1 MTIKDIARLA
11 GVSTSTVSKIMN
23 GKGDGIS
30 PETSDRVLKIIK
42 EYNYKPY
49 EGIRSAQNTRS
60 FLIGV
65 LIDGNGVHQGFL
77 TGILE
82 TARCLGYST
91 IACTSKTAEEE
102 YKSLMMMLRH
112 NVDGVIREPLS
123 ASDPQC
129 AAELKK
135 SGIPVLTVG
144 DGGACPAGCVSFD
157 YQRVG
162 YLAMESLMMC
172 KHRHVLCLTDVGG
185 GKYDRFRAGCE
196 QCMFDYQAPVD
207 NLIHHSMDADDPS
220 ELVPFSVTG
229 VVCTS
234 ANLAARVLE
243 EAGRTNRRIPK
254 YLSVVCL
261 NDTEGGDN
269 RLPGVT
275 QVALPYGELGE
286 CVCRRLI
293 SSIEQS
299 GGEEDSFKVAYT
311 LTEGESVDVPITLR
325 SKKILVVGTLNMDTL
340 IGIESFPR
348 TGQTSKATRR
358 ATMPGGKGINQ
369 AMAAARLGAEVYL
382 IGKVGKDY
390 DGSKLFNFLKQNN
403 VNTDGL
409 LSTAKADTGHAY
421 VYVQQDGESS
431 IVIYEGANGC
441 LTCEEI
447 ERQARLFEN
456 ASFCLLQTEMR
467 MDLVTFT
474 AELAR
479 RHGCKVILKPSVLS
493 HLDERLLQ
501 SVDILLPNEREIN
514 TLCPQFDTFEEKA
527 QYFLDRGVE
536 AVIITLGSKGGY
548 YRTKELGGYFA
559 AADFTPVDTTG
570 AADVFCAAMAVYLSQ
585 NYDLAGSIR
594 HANVAAGCSTTY
606 YGAAPQFLVDKETL
620 DFMVDGQTQGG

>member
-65 LIDGNGVHQGFL
+65 LIDGSGVHQDFL

-91 IACTSKTAEEE
+91 IACTSKTPEEE

-112 NVDGVIREPLS
+112 NVDGVIWEPLGAS
-123 ASDPQC
+123 APQC
-129 AAELKK
+129 TAELEK
-135 SGIPVLTVG
+135 SGVPVLTVG
-144 DGGACPAGCVSFD
+144 DGGVGRAGHVSFD

-162 YLAMESLMMC
+162 YLAMEALMKC
-172 KHRHVLCLTDVGG
+172 KHRYVLCLTDFGG
-185 GKYDRFRAGCE
+185 GKYDRFKAGCE
-196 QCMFDYQAPVD
+196 QCMFDYQAPAD
-207 NLIHHSMDADDPS
+207 NLIHHAMDAGEPS
-220 ELVPFSVTG
+220 ELVPFMVTG

-234 ANLAARVLE
+234 AGLAARVLE

-254 YLSVVCL
+254 YLSVVCV
-261 NDTEGGDN
+261 NDSEEGDG

-275 QVALPYGELGE
+275 QVKLPYGELGE

-293 SSIEQS
+293 SSIEQT
-299 GGEEDSFKVAYT
+299 GGEENPFHVDYR

-325 SKKILVVGTLNMDTL
+325 SKKVVVVGTLNMDTL

-348 TGQTSKATRR
+348 TGQTSRATRR

-369 AMAAARLGAEVYL
+369 ATAAARLGAEVYL
-382 IGKVGKDY
+382 IGKLGKDY

-409 LSTAKADTGHAY
+409 LSTSKADTGHAY
-421 VYVQQDGESS
+421 VYVQEDGESS

-479 RHGCKVILKPSVLS
+479 RHGCRVMLKPSVLS
-493 HLDERLLQ
+493 HLDERLLR
-501 SVDILLPNEREIN
+501 SVDILLPNEREIG
-514 TLCPQFDTFEEKA
+514 TLCPFLDSYEEKA
-527 QYFLDRGVE
+527 QYFLDRGVGT
-536 AVIITLGSKGGY
+536 VIVTLGSKGGY
-548 YRTKELGGYFA
+548 FRTREAGGYFA

-570 AADVFCAAMAVYLSQ
+570 AADVFCATLAVYLSQ

-594 HANVAAGCSTTY
+594 HANVAAGFSTTY
-606 YGAAPQFLVDKETL
+606 YGAAPRFLVDKETL
-620 DFMVDGQTQGG
+620 DFMVDGQAPSE

>member
-23 GKGDGIS
+23 GKADGIT
-30 PETSDRVLKIIK
+30 PETTERVLNTIK

-49 EGIRSAQNTRS
+49 EGIRPQQSARS

-65 LIDGNGVHQGFL
+65 LIDGNAMRQGFL

-82 TARCLGYST
+82 TARRLGYST
-91 IACTSKTAEEE
+91 IVCTSKKPEEE

-112 NVDGVIREPLS
+112 HVDGVLWEPLS
-123 ASDPQC
+123 SSDPQC
-129 AAELKK
+129 AAELAK
-135 SGIPVLTVG
+135 SGIPVQTVG
-144 DGGACPAGCVSFD
+144 DGGSDQQESASFD
-157 YQRVG
+157 FQRVG
-162 YLAMESLMMC
+162 YLAMEALMKC
-172 KHRHVLCLTDVGG
+172 KHRHVLCLTDGSG

-196 QCMFDYQAPVD
+196 QCMFDYQTPVD
-207 NLIHHSMDADDPS
+207 GLIYHAMDEGEPG
-220 ELVPFSVTG
+220 ELVPFTVTG
-229 VVCTS
+229 VVCSS
-234 ANLAARVLE
+234 AGVAARVLE

-261 NDTEGGDN
+261 DDAAEGES

-275 QVALPYGELGE
+275 QVRLPYGELGE
-286 CVCRRLI
+286 RVCRRLV
-293 SSIEQS
+293 SAIENS
-299 GGEEDSFKVAYT
+299 GEEEAATVAYR

-340 IGIESFPR
+340 VSIGSVPR

-369 AMAAARLGAEVYL
+369 ATAAARLGAEVYL

-421 VYVQQDGESS
+421 IHVQDDGESS

-456 ASFCLLQTEMR
+456 ASFCLLQTEMK
-467 MDLVTFT
+467 MDLVTYT
-474 AELAR
+474 AEMAQS
-479 RHGCKVILKPSVLS
+479 HGCRVMLKPSVLS
-493 HLDERLLQ
+493 HLDDRLLR
-501 SVDILLPNEREIN
+501 SVDILVPNEREIN
-514 TLCPQFDTFEEKA
+514 TLCPELESFEEKA
-527 QYFLDRGVE
+527 QYFLDRGVGT
-536 AVIITLGSKGGY
+536 VIITLGSKGGY
-548 YRTKELGGYFA
+548 YRTKEVSGYFD

-570 AADVFCAAMAVYLSQ
+570 AADVFCATLAVYLSQ
-585 NYDLAGSIR
+585 NYDLSSSIR
-594 HANVAAGCSTTY
+594 RANVAAGYSTTY
-606 YGAAPQFLVDKETL
+606 HGAAPRFLVDKETL
-620 DFMVDGQTQGG
+620 DFMVDGQAPGE

>member
-30 PETSDRVLKIIK
+30 SETSERVLKIIK

-49 EGIRSAQNTRS
+49 EGIRSAQNARS

-65 LIDGNGVHQGFL
+65 LIDGSSIRQGFL

-91 IACTSKTAEEE
+91 IACTSKTSEEE

-112 NVDGVIREPLS
+112 NVDGVIWEPLCD
-123 ASDPQC
+123 SDPQC
-129 AAELKK
+129 AVELGK

-144 DGGACPAGCVSFD
+144 DGGAQNDGSVSFD

-162 YLAMESLMMC
+162 YLAMEALMKS
-172 KHRHVLCLTDVGG
+172 KHRNVICLTDASG
-185 GKYDRFRAGCE
+185 GKYDRFKAGCE
-196 QCMFDYQAPVD
+196 QCMFDYQVPVG
-207 NLIHHSMDADDPS
+207 NLFHHAMDAGDLG
-220 ELVPFSVTG
+220 ELVPFTVTG

-234 ANLAARVLE
+234 ASLAAQVLE

-261 NDTEGGDN
+261 NAAEEGG
-269 RLPGVT
+269 RHLPGIT
-275 QVALPYGELGE
+275 QVMLPYGELGE
-286 CVCRRLI
+286 CVCKRLVL
-293 SSIEQS
+293 SIEQAD
-299 GGEEDSFKVAYT
+299 GDEHCANVDYH

-325 SKKILVVGTLNMDTL
+325 SKKIVVVGTLNMDTL
-340 IGIESFPR
+340 ISIGSFPR

-369 AMAAARLGAEVYL
+369 ATAAARLGAEVYL
-382 IGKVGKDY
+382 IGKLGKDY
-390 DGSKLFNFLKQNN
+390 DGSKLFNFLKQYN

-421 VYVQQDGESS
+421 VYVQEDGESG
-431 IVIYEGANGC
+431 IVIYEGANGY

-447 ERQARLFEN
+447 ERQACLFEN
-456 ASFCLLQTEMR
+456 ASFCLLQTEVKME
-467 MDLVTFT
+467 LVTFT
-474 AELAR
+474 AELAK

-514 TLCPQFDTFEEKA
+514 TLCPKLDCFEEKA

-536 AVIITLGSKGGY
+536 TVIITLGSKGGY
-548 YRTKELGGYFA
+548 FRTKERSGYFT

-570 AADVFCAAMAVYLSQ
+570 AADVFCAALAVYLSQ
-585 NYDLAGSIR
+585 NYELADSIE
-594 HANVAAGCSTTY
+594 HANVAAGYSTTY
-606 YGAAPQFLVDKETL
+606 YGAAPRFLVDKETL
-620 DFMVDGQTQGG
+620 DFMVGGQRNE